1 MKIRGTQIV
10 MYFCFMD
17 EPIYPLN
24 KSNDSV
30 TFQFESIGPRGI
42 FLKEVRFDPVE
53 DFSDY
58 YQLILADIDK
68 ENNKSVLS
76 ESRNHD
82 MNKIMATVIKCIV
95 IFLENHLSSR
105 IVFSGS
111 TEIRTRLYRII
122 INKLLGKI
130 RDKFEI
136 EGFSDIHGLEPFN
149 LNHEYSFFVTSIKQ

>member
-1 MKIRGTQIV
+1 MNITGTQII

-30 TFQFESIGPRGI
+30 TFQFESIGLKGV

-76 ESRNHD
+76 ESRNRD

-95 IFLENHLSSR
+95 IFLENHSSSK

-111 TEIRTRLYRII
+111 TEIRTRLYRMI
-122 INKLLGKI
+122 INKLLDKI
-130 RDKFEI
+130 RNKFEI
-136 EGFSDIHGLEPFN
+136 EGFSDIYGFETFN
-149 LNHEYSFFVTSIKQ
+149 LNHEYSFFVISIKQ

>member
-1 MKIRGTQIV
+1 
-10 MYFCFMD
+10 MD
-17 EPIYPLN
+17 EPIYPLK
-24 KSNDSV
+24 KSNDSII
-30 TFQFESIGPRGI
+30 FHFESIGPKGI

-82 MNKIMATVIKCIV
+82 MSKIMATVIKCIV
-95 IFLENHLSSR
+95 IFLENHLSSK

-122 INKLLGKI
+122 INKLLDKI

-149 LNHEYSFFVTSIKQ
+149 LNHEYSFFVISIKQ

>member
-1 MKIRGTQIV
+1 MKIRGTRIIT
-10 MYFCFMD
+10 YFCYMD

-53 DFSDY
+53 DSSNY

-68 ENNKSVLS
+68 DNSKSVFS
-76 ESRNHD
+76 ESKNHD
-82 MNKIMATVIKCIV
+82 MNKIMATVIKCII
-95 IFLENHLSSR
+95 IFLENHSSSK

-122 INKLLGKI
+122 INKLLDKI
-130 RDKFEI
+130 RDKFEV
-136 EGFSDIHGLEPFN
+136 EGFSDIHGFEPFN
-149 LNHEYSFFVTSIKQ
+149 LNHEYSFFVISIKQ